1 MIFLDEY
8 KALTKVRE
16 ILDATDEATIVVAF
30 WGKGAINSLGL
41 RKPWRS
47 LKIVCNLESG
57 ACNPDEIEELL
68 QLGSSV
74 EVRSDLRL
82 HGKVYSSGSGVVLGS
97 SNASTNGLVVE
108 GVAAHGWSE
117 ANIFSDDTELNSE
130 IQNWCNER
138 FAGARPISQ
147 ADILAARK
155 LWEIRKE
162 ASDRTAASANDLIQ
176 VVRKKPEDFANSK
189 IKVVQWA
196 RKATDEA
203 EKAYNS
209 AVKADHLL
217 EGTDYYEGWGDEMK
231 LGDWLIDYQ
240 IERSKAGFTGYWKVV
255 EIQGE
260 LAIVRKQDAIALPA
274 VGALELD
281 EAYRELIAEMI
292 YASSKSKKSG
302 KKEKVTRILDFIK
315 ELDEWLLR
323 SH

>member
-1 MIFLDEY
+1 MIFLNEY
-8 KALTKVRE
+8 KALTKIRE
-16 ILDATDEATIVVAF
+16 ILEAADEATIVVAF
-30 WGKGAINSLGL
+30 WGKGAIDSLGL

-97 SNASTNGLVVE
+97 SNASTSGLVVE

-117 ANIFSDDTELNSE
+117 ANIFSDDTDLNSE

-138 FAGARPISQ
+138 FERAKPITQ
-147 ADILAARK
+147 ADIVAAQK
-155 LWEIRKE
+155 LWKIRKE

-176 VVRKKPEDFANSK
+176 AVRKKPKDFANSK
-189 IKVVQWA
+189 IKVVRWA
-196 RKATDEA
+196 RKATKEA

-209 AVKADHLL
+209 AVRADHLL
-217 EGTDYYEGWGDEMK
+217 EGTDYYEGWGDDMK
-231 LGDWLIDYQ
+231 VDDWLIDYR
-240 IERSKAGFTGYWKVV
+240 IDRSEAVFTGYWKVL
-255 EIQGE
+255 ETQGE
-260 LAIVRKQDAIALPA
+260 LAIVRKEDAIALPA
-274 VGALELD
+274 EGVLRLD
-281 EAYRELIAEMI
+281 EVHQKLIAEMI
-292 YASSKSKKSG
+292 YASSKIMKSG
-302 KKEKVTRILDFIK
+302 KKEKVTDIGDFIK

-323 SH
+323 SS

>member
-8 KALTKVRE
+8 KALSKVRE
-16 ILDATDEATIVVAF
+16 ILGATDEATIVVAF
-30 WGKGAINSLGL
+30 WGRGAIASLGL

-117 ANIFSDDTELNSE
+117 ANIFSDDTDLNSE
-130 IQNWCNER
+130 IQDWCNER
-138 FAGARPISQ
+138 FAAARPISQ
-147 ADILAARK
+147 ADIVAARK
-155 LWEIRKE
+155 LWKIRKE
-162 ASDRTAASANDLIQ
+162 ASDRTAASTNDLIQ
-176 VVRKKPEDFANSK
+176 AVRKKPEDFANSN

-203 EKAYNS
+203 EEAYIG

-217 EGTDYYEGWGDEMK
+217 EGTDYYEGWGDDMEV
-231 LGDWLIDYQ
+231 GDWLIDYH
-240 IERSKAGFTGYWKVV
+240 IKRSKAVSTGYWKVV

-260 LAIVRKQDAIALPA
+260 LAIVREQDAIALPA
-274 VGALELD
+274 IGVLKVRNAD
-281 EAYRELIAEMI
+281 RKLISEMI
-292 YASSKSKKSG
+292 YESSNSLISV
-302 KKEKVTRILDFIK
+302 KKEKVTRIDDFVK